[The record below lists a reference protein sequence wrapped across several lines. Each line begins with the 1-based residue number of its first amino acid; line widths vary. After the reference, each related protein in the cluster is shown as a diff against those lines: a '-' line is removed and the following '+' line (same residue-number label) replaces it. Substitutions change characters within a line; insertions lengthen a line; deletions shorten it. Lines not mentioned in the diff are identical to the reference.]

1 MAEQVKKSS
10 AKNPMTEKEKEK
22 LALQKQKEKEK
33 AKQAAIKAKEKEK
46 AKQAALKA
54 KEKEKAKLAL
64 QKEKEKEKAKQAA
77 LKAKEK
83 EKEKQAVTKSASSK
97 STTPNKSTPQ
107 VVEEKEKK
115 VVLEKQE
122 SVMKK
127 EVTDENDNKT
137 PVKNDLNKLFETKKK
152 TTEEVV
158 RHEDALL
165 ADEKPS
171 DHVAILRKKME
182 AQKKLKENQNS
193 NPLEFNPLELHTD
206 NNNESQLNEIISK
219 LEETINLLTGEV
231 KEKDALINK
240 QDLEIKDKSD
250 QILILTNSIVSKT
263 NEADLVKEIDLLK
276 KENENLK
283 QELEEKNLVVSELKN
298 KETLD
303 NSQEVEETKEKN
315 HIDINNPDIQEIIA
329 QGDILLRIKLLNQRI
344 SEKESRIQLFED
356 ELNKLTEADIQARD
370 FKKEIK
376 ALRDNR
382 HEFIQNTNNRLQEL
396 TELIKKDEAKL
407 RLRKEEYEAKGKE
420 IKDFDKKLSERK
432 LTFTEKEKE
441 MSIRSRI
448 VAEYDSLGIKVNEIE
463 EYFKKTITQYKN
475 ELASAERKVEELNN
489 EENKLIENNLQKI
502 REYKTSM
509 NKDYKEDL
517 ETRSDLLAEL
527 DKLTLIYNEMKNSK
541 AVEKMEADAVA
552 LDEMK
557 KEYAKLTGK
566 LGLIDSRYAER
577 VNVEEVLRT
586 IDPDVSGYL
595 KAFEEREK
603 LIFDINEINN
613 KLKDESTDNLEHL
626 ELLVNDYQTRIKYL
640 EAVIS
645 KSEGHEKVVFY
656 KQLLKS
662 MAELKDKEALIKA
675 RVNELKVRI
684 DEMDNI

>member
-10 AKNPMTEKEKEK
+10 AKKPMTEKEKEK

-46 AKQAALKA
+46 ARQAALKA

-83 EKEKQAVTKSASSK
+83 EKEKQVVTKSASSK
-97 STTPNKSTPQ
+97 STTPIKSTPQ

-193 NPLEFNPLELHTD
+193 NQLEFNPLELHTD

-675 RVNELKVRI
+675 RVNELKVKI